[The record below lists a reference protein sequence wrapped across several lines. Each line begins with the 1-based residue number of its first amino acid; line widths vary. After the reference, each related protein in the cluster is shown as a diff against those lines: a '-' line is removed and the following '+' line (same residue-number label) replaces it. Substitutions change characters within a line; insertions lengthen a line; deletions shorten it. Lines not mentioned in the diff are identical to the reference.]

1 MKVNVYEKK
10 RVFDEFFKIDEAK
23 LQYERFDGSMTPV
36 LTRLCFERGDS
47 VAAVLFNTE
56 ENHVVLVEQFRY
68 PAFEKGPGWITEL
81 VAGMIAGDESPEETM
96 RQELLEET
104 GYRAGNL
111 EHIGTFYPSPG
122 GSSERIVLFYAEVTN
137 ADRIGRGGGLPAE
150 GEDIR
155 LVHLSLK
162 EVEQKLSARQIVDA
176 KTIIGLMWLQQH
188 ASGSP

>member
-10 RVFDEFFKIDEAK
+10 RVFDAFFKIDEAK

-111 EHIGTFYPSPG
+111 EHIGTFYLSPG

-188 ASGSP
+188 ASRRP

>member
-36 LTRLCFERGDS
+36 LARLCFERGDS

-68 PAFEKGPGWITEL
+68 PAFEKGPGWIIEL
-81 VAGMIAGDESPEETM
+81 VAGMIAPGEIPEATM

-111 EHIGTFYPSPG
+111 EHIGTFYLSPG

-188 ASGSP
+188 ASRRP